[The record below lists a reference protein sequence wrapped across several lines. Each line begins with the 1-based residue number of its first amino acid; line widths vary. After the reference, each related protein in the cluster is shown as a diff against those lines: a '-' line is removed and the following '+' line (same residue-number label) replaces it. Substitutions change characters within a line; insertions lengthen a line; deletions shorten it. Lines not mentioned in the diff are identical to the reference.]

1 MNQLN
6 NGLFKMIEKIYLDM
20 DGVLCNFEKRYTEL
34 YKESPNSSRDKK
46 NWSENWTDFI
56 LTKQFE
62 TLDIFPGAIELLRYV
77 RKTELPIEIL
87 TSSGGAKYH
96 DLVAQQ
102 KDIWLKKQGLAYKR
116 NVVPG
121 RGLKASYATP
131 DTILIDDTED
141 VIDAFN
147 KAGGIG
153 ILHKDIGET
162 LQTLDSVLAKQLNT
176 VI

>member
-1 MNQLN
+1 
-6 NGLFKMIEKIYLDM
+6 MIDKIYLDM
-20 DGVLCNFEKRYTEL
+20 DGVLCDFEKRYIEL
-34 YKESPNSSRDKK
+34 YNEQPNSSRDKK

-56 LTKQFE
+56 MTKQFE
-62 TLDIFPGAIELLRYV
+62 TLDIFPGAIELLKYV
-77 RKTELPIEIL
+77 RDTDLSIEIL

-96 DLVAQQ
+96 NLVAEQ

-116 NVVPG
+116 NVVPQ
-121 RGLKASYATP
+121 RSLKASYATP
-131 DTILIDDTED
+131 NTILIDDTED
-141 VIDAFN
+141 VIVAFN

-162 LQTLDSVLAKQLNT
+162 LQTLDSVLAKQLNN

>member
-1 MNQLN
+1 
-6 NGLFKMIEKIYLDM
+6 M

-46 NWSENWTDFI
+46 NWSENWTDFV

-116 NVVPG
+116 NVVSG

>member
-1 MNQLN
+1 
-6 NGLFKMIEKIYLDM
+6 M
-20 DGVLCNFEKRYTEL
+20 DGVLCDFEKRYIEL
-34 YKESPNSSRDKK
+34 YNEQPNSSRDKK

-56 LTKQFE
+56 MTKQFE

-77 RKTELPIEIL
+77 RRTELPIEML

-96 DLVAQQ
+96 NLVAEQ

-116 NVVPG
+116 NVVPQ
-121 RGLKASYATP
+121 RSLKASYATP
-131 DTILIDDTED
+131 NTILIDDTED
-141 VIDAFN
+141 VIAVFN

>member
-20 DGVLCNFEKRYTEL
+20 DGVLCNFEKRYIEL

-46 NWSENWTDFI
+46 NWSENWTDFV

-116 NVVPG
+116 NVVSG

>member
-1 MNQLN
+1 
-6 NGLFKMIEKIYLDM
+6 MIEKIYLDM
-20 DGVLCNFEKRYTEL
+20 DGVLCDFEKRYIEL
-34 YKESPNSSRDKK
+34 YNEQPNSSRDKK

-56 LTKQFE
+56 MTKQFE
-62 TLDIFPGAIELLRYV
+62 TLDIFPGAIELLKYV
-77 RKTELPIEIL
+77 RDTDLPIEIL

-96 DLVAQQ
+96 NLVAEQ

-116 NVVPG
+116 NVVPQ
-121 RGLKASYATP
+121 RSLKASYATP
-131 DTILIDDTED
+131 NTILIDDTED
-141 VIDAFN
+141 VIAVFN

-162 LQTLDSVLAKQLNT
+162 LQTLDSVLAKQLNN

>member
-1 MNQLN
+1 
-6 NGLFKMIEKIYLDM
+6 MIEKIYLDM
-20 DGVLCNFEKRYTEL
+20 DGVLCDFEKRYTEL
-34 YKESPNSSRDKK
+34 YNEAPNSSRDKK
-46 NWSENWTDFI
+46 SWSENWTDFI
-56 LTKQFE
+56 MTKQFE

-77 RKTELPIEIL
+77 RDTDLPIEIL

-96 DLVAQQ
+96 NLVAEQ
-102 KDIWLKKQGLAYKR
+102 KNIWLKKQGLAYKR

-121 RGLKASYATP
+121 RSLKASYATP
-131 DTILIDDTED
+131 NTILIDDTED
-141 VIDAFN
+141 VIAVFN

-153 ILHKDIGET
+153 ILHKNIGET

>member
-1 MNQLN
+1 
-6 NGLFKMIEKIYLDM
+6 MIEKIYLDM

-34 YKESPNSSRDKK
+34 YNESPNSSRDKK
-46 NWSENWTDFI
+46 SWSENWTDFI
-56 LTKQFE
+56 MTKQFE

-77 RKTELPIEIL
+77 RRTELPIEML

-96 DLVAQQ
+96 NLVAEQ

-116 NVVPG
+116 NVVPQ
-121 RGLKASYATP
+121 RSLKASYATP
-131 DTILIDDTED
+131 NTILIDDTED
-141 VIDAFN
+141 VIAVFN

>member
-46 NWSENWTDFI
+46 NWSENWTDFV

-116 NVVPG
+116 NVVSG

>member
-1 MNQLN
+1 
-6 NGLFKMIEKIYLDM
+6 MIDKIYLDM

-34 YKESPNSSRDKK
+34 YNESPNSSRDKK
-46 NWSENWTDFI
+46 SWSENWTDFI
-56 LTKQFE
+56 MTKQFE

-77 RKTELPIEIL
+77 RRTELPIEML

-96 DLVAQQ
+96 NLVAEQ

-116 NVVPG
+116 NVVPQ
-121 RGLKASYATP
+121 RSLKASYATP
-131 DTILIDDTED
+131 NTILIDDTED
-141 VIDAFN
+141 VIAVFN